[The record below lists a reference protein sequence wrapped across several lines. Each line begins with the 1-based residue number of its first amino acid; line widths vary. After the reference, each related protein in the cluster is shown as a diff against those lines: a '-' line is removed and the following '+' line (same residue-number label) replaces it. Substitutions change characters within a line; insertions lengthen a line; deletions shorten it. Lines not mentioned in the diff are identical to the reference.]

1 MSDHFKIQAIQTTYQ
16 GYKFRSRLEA
26 RWAVFFDALGLK
38 WEYEPEG
45 FQLPGGLQYLPDFR
59 VTSPTGLVQWYE
71 IKPAGGSSLKF
82 DAFSEALHTS
92 HKLNPEARPVHAQLL
107 AANDPLDWFA
117 AVEAIRYSGYRC
129 PVCPRCGALSD
140 HLTVEY
146 CWPDVHIDCYACD
159 CDTPDGGGHPIE
171 QGVLGAV
178 WPHKGVV
185 AMARTEWDKCL
196 RNARVAA
203 TAARAARFEHG
214 ESGRPA

>member
-107 AANDPLDWFA
+107 AANDPLSWLDA
-117 AVEAIRYSGYRC
+117 NGQGDSHSAQS
-129 PVCPRCGALSD
+129 PVCPRCGAFSD
-140 HLTVEY
+140 HLDKDLV
-146 CWPDVHIDCYACD
+146 WPDMHIYCYACD
-159 CDTPDGGGHPIE
+159 CDTADGGGHPVE
-171 QGVLGAV
+171 QGVLGPV
-178 WPHKGVV
+178 WPHKGSV
-185 AMARTEWDKCL
+185 AMAFAAWQAC
-196 RNARVAA
+196 AWRVREAA
-203 TAARAARFEHG
+203 LDARAARFEHG
-214 ESGRPA
+214 ESGRPT